1 MDGILMKICKTVL
14 PVLLAVTLLASCKK
28 DHYDVTN
35 VHGVDAEGELL
46 LPLASGSYT
55 MMEMMERFQIDSL
68 LTFTESGG
76 MSFVYSYDHPGA
88 LNGSKLLRFKDWEYE
103 AHYMVENPFPN
114 GLPEPIDTVLNMSQD
129 VVFEADN
136 IHVVSALMKEGH
148 FEFGLSSN
156 LGDLGQVVV
165 TTPNIKDA
173 QGNDFRFVYHQQTG
187 QTGFDLAGLLYQ
199 TDEPNTL
206 TLNYEVHV
214 VFDEIS
220 VSQVE
225 FDVHI
230 LASDLAIREMRG
242 YVDEYSSRNR
252 IDTTFTLFP
261 DNLSCDLEINGAHLR
276 VSERNTFELD
286 ACLVVDTAWV
296 MGDGIAPYSIFD
308 PIPVVVDLPSRNTF
322 GEVYDCVLNG
332 QLNAAGGHAYSSSL
346 FKVNAE
352 GMNTLVTV
360 VDTSYIDVHV
370 DVDIPFAFS
379 VDEVRYLDTVNMRLS
394 EIDMPDMI
402 EKLTLELTFNSLIPL
417 NLNGSFFMFDSE
429 NEIVTDTLLVDSR
442 LIRASFD
449 GTPSITTLDID
460 ITEDRIE
467 NVMRSDRIIM
477 LFMVDTDGRDVAINV
492 NQKLD
497 FSVKTRV
504 KYKGV
509 VEL

>member
-1 MDGILMKICKTVL
+1 MMKTNRIA
-14 PVLLAVTLLASCKK
+14 LLFGLLVCLLASCKK

-35 VHGVDAEGELL
+35 VHGVNAEGELL

-76 MSFVYSYDHPGA
+76 MSFAYSYDHQGA
-88 LNGSKLLRFKDWEYE
+88 LKGSKLLRFKDWEYE
-103 AHYMVENPFPN
+103 AHYTVETPFPY

-136 IHVVSALMKEGH
+136 IHVVSALMKSGH
-148 FEFGLSSN
+148 FEFGLTSN

-165 TTPNIKDA
+165 TSPNIKDA

-206 TLNYEVHV
+206 TLNYEMHA

-220 VSQVE
+220 VPQME

-230 LASDLAIREMRG
+230 LASDLAIREMSG

-261 DNLSCDLEINGAHLR
+261 DNLSGDLEINGARLR
-276 VSERNTFELD
+276 VSERNTFDLD
-286 ACLVVDTAWV
+286 ACLIVDTAWV
-296 MGDGIAPYSIFD
+296 TGNGIAPYSIFD
-308 PIPVVVDLPSRNTF
+308 PMPVVVDLPSRNVF

-332 QLNAAGGHAYSSSL
+332 RLNAAGGHAFASSL

-352 GMNTLVTV
+352 GTNTLVTV
-360 VDTSYIDVHV
+360 VDTSNIDVRV

-379 VDEVRYLDTVNMRLS
+379 IDEVRYLDTVNMRLS
-394 EIDMPDMI
+394 DIDMPDMI
-402 EKLTLELTFNSLIPL
+402 EKLTLELTFSSTIPL
-417 NLNGSFFMFDSE
+417 NLDGRFFMYDSE

-442 LIRASFD
+442 LIRALFD
-449 GTPSITTLDID
+449 GTPSITTLSID
-460 ITEDRIE
+460 ITEDRVE

-477 LFMVDTDGRDVAINV
+477 LFMVDTDAHDVAINV

-497 FSVKTRV
+497 FSAKARV

-509 VEL
+509 VEF